1 MLGQLKPRQI
11 VRQFPESHKMWPRN
25 RFRQLKENALAQQVV
40 TGRWLLTSPRQTIS
54 ESADC
59 ACLGFHPR
67 SCSSVKRACKPDRS
81 QLFCWKSP
89 THIASLSH
97 RSRFFRG
104 AYTSNAFTAGYSAL
118 PAIPDPSWSPDF
130 GADTCPHVIDFPC
143 YRKARKHVIDENHV

>member
-40 TGRWLLTSPRQTIS
+40 TVRWLLTSPRQTIT

-97 RSRFFRG
+97 RSRFFPRRVHVECLH
-104 AYTSNAFTAGYSAL
+104 SWVLSASGN
-118 PAIPDPSWSPDF
+118 PWSFLIARFRSGHVP
-130 GADTCPHVIDFPC
+130 TCDRFPLLS
-143 YRKARKHVIDENHV
+143 KGT